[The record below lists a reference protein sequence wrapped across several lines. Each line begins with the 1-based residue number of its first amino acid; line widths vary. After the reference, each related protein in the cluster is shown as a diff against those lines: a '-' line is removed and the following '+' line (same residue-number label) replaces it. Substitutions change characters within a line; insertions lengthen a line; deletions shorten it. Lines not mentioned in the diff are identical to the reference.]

1 MENNFQ
7 RSNAGQ
13 NMSIAALILGVLSII
28 ISFLPCFNI
37 FALLGGII
45 AIIFASVGLSQAKT
59 ENAPTSLAVI
69 SLFIGIIAV
78 VISILFLFVGGL
90 LMALLLMWN

>member
-1 MENNFQ
+1 
-7 RSNAGQ
+7 
-13 NMSIAALILGVLSII
+13 MSIAALILGVLSII

-69 SLFIGIIAV
+69 SLFVGIIAV